1 MTVSTQD
8 KQLAIEER
16 NAYDAASA
24 ELRLRGKRGI
34 YDFIKKTRPKS
45 SAEGAK
51 QRARL
56 LNAGDRADQFWLRV
70 DAGMPLSTAVRLLC
84 ECEASL
90 KTGKSA
96 AFQDVV
102 RARLARY
109 DTEGTLRMTA
119 GGKTYRASQSK
130 ERASRIAKG
139 QERASG
145 PRSASKRN
153 LKGAAR
159 DAIAAWLAARLPK
172 DDERAEQWVA
182 DCMREV
188 ETVLDSFAQRFTWQA
203 PKRNL
208 LNASCDLLN
217 VSRPRWG
224 QRADQERAWKNRRAA
239 LRLHHPD
246 VVGHE
251 GGVEAFQ
258 AINDAYQNIVAYN
271 DSLDLNEPAAP
282 PPARSP
288 RGRSGSTDS
297 TEEREEK
304 SDGTE
309 Q

>member
-1 MTVSTQD
+1 MTVSTKD
-8 KQLAIEER
+8 KDLAIDER
-16 NAYDAASA
+16 SAYDAAPA
-24 ELRLRGKRGI
+24 ELRGKRGI

-70 DAGMPLSTAVRLLC
+70 EAGMPLSTAVRLLC
-84 ECEASL
+84 ECEAAL
-90 KTGKSA
+90 KTGKSG

-119 GGKTYRASQSK
+119 DGKTYRASQSK
-130 ERASRIAKG
+130 ERAARIAKG
-139 QERASG
+139 QDRPRG

-188 ETVLDSFAQRFTWQA
+188 ETVLDSFAQRFTWQV

-217 VSRPRWG
+217 VPRPRWG
-224 QRADQERAWKNRRAA
+224 QRADQERAWKHRRAA
-239 LRLHHPD
+239 LRSHHPD

-258 AINDAYQNIVAYN
+258 AISDAYQNIVAYN

-282 PPARSP
+282 PPPTRSQAEK
-288 RGRSGSTDS
+288 SS
-297 TEEREEK
+297 TEGRQERK
-304 SDGTE
+304 TDGTE